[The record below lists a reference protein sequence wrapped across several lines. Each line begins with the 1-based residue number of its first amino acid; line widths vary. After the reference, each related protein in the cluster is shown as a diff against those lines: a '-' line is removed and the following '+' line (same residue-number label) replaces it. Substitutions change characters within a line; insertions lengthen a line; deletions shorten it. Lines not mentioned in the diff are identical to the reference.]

1 MKYKLKNKSFMSHE
15 KIPYFAQIFGENF
28 ENK

>member
-1 MKYKLKNKSFMSHE
+1 MKYNLKNKSFMGPE
-15 KIPYFAQIFGENF
+15 KIPYFAQIFGENI

>member
-1 MKYKLKNKSFMSHE
+1 MKYKLQNKCFMGHE
-15 KIPYFAQIFGENF
+15 KIPYLAQIFGENI